1 MAESAAPRWRV
12 PAVYLVAGVGTVVLF
27 LTGGARTQTVAQAAA
42 AGLALAG
49 ALIGV
54 RRWQRDRRF
63 GLTVAAGMGLM
74 AVEMIRRLP
83 LGIGHASNGDH
94 LSVVFVALT
103 YVCLFGTG
111 IMIVSRHAPND
122 RGGII
127 DAVLVGI
134 AGAGPIWEIL
144 LRPVLPGAAPAGGLI
159 LLLEV
164 IALLAYAGALMRIS
178 ARTRAARFP
187 LRFLYIAQLAALT
200 AFIASVRTTDPAT
213 GDRAGWITLVWII
226 SYLSLG
232 AAVLHPS
239 SDRLL
244 VPERFREPT
253 LSFAKL
259 AALGAMLTVVPLT
272 GSMPQLLGGTA
283 DGVLIT
289 VGTLVAVPLVVLRIG
304 MLVAQRAA
312 DQRMLARLA
321 AHDDLTGL
329 PNRRTLLAELEAAL
343 VEPSAAP
350 VTLLYCDLDG
360 FKPVNDTFGH
370 HAGDEVL
377 RVVARRLQEW
387 VRQGDTVARLGGDEF
402 AIICAGLA
410 EGEAEALR
418 RRIERAVAE
427 PFVWAGHEIT
437 TGVTVGVAT
446 AAAGTDLMTLLAEA
460 DERMYA
466 RKRRP
471 TAAWTSSAR
480 V

>member
-1 MAESAAPRWRV
+1 MDESAAARWRV
-12 PAVYLVAGVGTVVLF
+12 PVLYLIAGVGTIILF
-27 LTGGARTQTVAQAAA
+27 LVGTPRTQTVAQAAA
-42 AGLALAG
+42 AGLAMAA

-63 GLTVAAGMGLM
+63 GITVAAGMGLM

-83 LGIGHASNGDH
+83 LHIGHASNGDS

-103 YVCLFGTG
+103 YVCLLGTG

-127 DAVLVGI
+127 DATLIGI
-134 AGAGPIWEIL
+134 AGAGPVWEIL
-144 LRPVLPGAAPAGGLI
+144 LRPVVLRGDAPAGGIVFLV
-159 LLLEV
+159 EV
-164 IALLAYAGALMRIS
+164 IALLAYVGALMHIS
-178 ARTRAARFP
+178 TRTRAARFP
-187 LRFLYIAQLAALT
+187 LRALYIAQLAALT

-226 SYLSLG
+226 CYLSLG

-253 LSFAKL
+253 LSLRKL
-259 AALGAMLTVVPLT
+259 TALGAVLTVVPLA
-272 GSMPQLLGGTA
+272 GSVPQLLGGTA
-283 DGVLIT
+283 DGVLII
-289 VGTLVAVPLVVLRIG
+289 VGTLVVVPLVVLRIG

-312 DQRMLARLA
+312 DQRTLARLA

-329 PNRRTLLAELEAAL
+329 PNRRTLMAALEAAL

-350 VTLLYCDLDG
+350 VTLLYCDLNG

-377 RVVARRLQEW
+377 RVVALRLQDC
-387 VRQGDTVARLGGDEF
+387 VRQGETVARLGGDEF
-402 AIICAGLA
+402 AIVCAGRD
-410 EGEAEALR
+410 EAEAQILR
-418 RRIERAVAE
+418 SRIERVVAE
-427 PFVWAGHEIT
+427 PIVWAGHEII

-446 AAAGTDLMTLLAEA
+446 ATAGTDLTALLAQA
-460 DERMYA
+460 DQRMYA
-466 RKRRP
+466 RKR
-471 TAAWTSSAR
+471 SSAAA
-480 V
+480 